1 MKVFFIGVTLAVS
14 LLQAGCG
21 IGGFWMEGIG
31 GQAREDYLK
40 SIKPHLQYFEKPG
53 WTPEERRRDSEACGA
68 IGLDDRADIAQSRIQ
83 AEQLPGEIARQTE
96 FRLREAWLACMREK
110 GYRGVRATPK

>member
-68 IGLDDRADIAQSRIQ
+68 IGLDDRADIAESRIQ
-83 AEQLPGEIARQTE
+83 AEQRPGETLGLTRAR
-96 FRLREAWLACMREK
+96 LGKDWHDCMVAK